1 MMGGATHIGGGG
13 VPWFEQ
19 FMFYDPHAKESR
31 DEGRALMVDAKRFSA
46 ENKWPGTLEGATGS
60 REEKERVMTASNQP
74 EMYKWQGKIKK
85 ALDPNDTGDGSY
97 PYLEEVRE

>member
-1 MMGGATHIGGGG
+1 
-13 VPWFEQ
+13 
-19 FMFYDPHAKESR
+19 
-31 DEGRALMVDAKRFSA
+31 
-46 ENKWPGTLEGATGS
+46 
-60 REEKERVMTASNQP
+60 MTASNQP